1 MMNAELIADDEQRII
16 IPTVYR
22 ENYLL
27 ALKGLSHNRIT
38 DAFIKT
44 IDFAQKYT
52 QSIDW
57 TSLKNATD
65 MLNSTNAFTE
75 NSEDETAILK
85 LPKNR
90 SKV

>member
-1 MMNAELIADDEQRII
+1 
-16 IPTVYR
+16 R

-27 ALKGLSHNRIT
+27 ALKGLSHNKIT

-85 LPKNR
+85 LPK
-90 SKV
+90 KPL